1 MKKNTK
7 LLIGAGI
14 GAGLLGAILAVV
26 LMLPSENNDSSI
38 KTSEPESV
46 LLYDKTGN
54 VPEDITIKHT
64 GGEKSL
70 VLK

>member
-46 LLYDKTGN
+46 LL
-54 VPEDITIKHT
+54 
-64 GGEKSL
+64 
-70 VLK
+70 